1 MLEEREREK
10 DEWEIMY
17 EFFLSVQCGVEEKY
31 EVLNLLEFNRYGS
44 LNKLYNI
51 DLFIFF
57 PASSTRKRMSVVV
70 RTPKGE
76 IKLLC
81 KGAVS

>member
-1 MLEEREREK
+1 
-10 DEWEIMY
+10 MY
-17 EFFLSVQCGVEEKY
+17 EILLSFQCGVEEKY

-44 LNKLYNI
+44 LNKMYNI
-51 DLFIFF
+51 DLFTFF
-57 PASSTRKRMSVVV
+57 PSSSTRKRMSVVV